1 MRLPT
6 LHNILDCTPLLLI
19 TLYETLPPA
28 LTTAGTYKR
37 HRRVPYVARQ
47 GEGADV
53 PIRMQNMKL
62 LIGTI
67 VNDEALGL
75 DEKMWRRLVGLDLAG
90 FCEKR
95 VESVR
100 KVVKGLLDVVERII
114 AESYGGG
121 CIEDRSEVGETDGVE
136 DHVSKDMSSILW
148 GMVRPSFRP
157 TNHEDTTASSYG
169 LDKPAKPP
177 SARTAIPESGRGQGK
192 RTKPRY
198 ELTSTKKEEEIS
210 ARTTRLHVSQRRT
223 SPGSGNG
230 EAKYAGS
237 SSDDGSFKGLQRRYL
252 ALKPAEYFS
261 PRRKEGS
268 SPTIARQASAPRHTP
283 NLQYAPSTQPAPT
296 SRQPS
301 TPAPEPKHRSIF
313 DNEGEGAP
321 SRSVPPTSSHSGQ
334 ESPDTLQTKKSRDE
348 GRWWADKWLEEQAT
362 LTKGAEPTED
372 MPLEDMP
379 LCDDETAEVRENKE
393 AEEKA
398 DEDRDDMD
406 TEVLEGRVRELLL
419 NYGYRIRP

>member
-1 MRLPT
+1 M
-6 LHNILDCTPLLLI
+6 
-19 TLYETLPPA
+19 
-28 LTTAGTYKR
+28 YKR

-121 CIEDRSEVGETDGVE
+121 RTEDRSEVGEIDGVE
-136 DHVSKDMSSILW
+136 DDVSKDMSSILW

-157 TNHEDTTASSYG
+157 TNQEDITASSYG
-169 LDKPAKPP
+169 PDKPAKPHYGIP
-177 SARTAIPESGRGQGK
+177 SARTAIPESDRDQGK
-192 RTKPRY
+192 RTKPRD

-223 SPGSGNG
+223 SPGSGND
-230 EAKYAGS
+230 EAQYAGS

-268 SPTIARQASAPRHTP
+268 APPPMIARQASAPRLAP
-283 NLQYAPSTQPAPT
+283 NLRTAPGTQPAPT
-296 SRQPS
+296 SRQSS
-301 TPAPEPKHRSIF
+301 TPAPESKHRSIF
-313 DNEGEGAP
+313 DNKGEGAP

-334 ESPDTLQTKKSRDE
+334 ESPDTLQTKRSRDE
-348 GRWWADKWLEEQAT
+348 GRWWTDKWLEEQAT
-362 LTKGAEPTED
+362 LPKNAEPAEN
-372 MPLEDMP
+372 MP
-379 LCDDETAEVRENKE
+379 LCDDETAEVGEDKE

-398 DEDRDDMD
+398 DEDEDDMD

-419 NYGYRIRP
+419 SCGYKIRP